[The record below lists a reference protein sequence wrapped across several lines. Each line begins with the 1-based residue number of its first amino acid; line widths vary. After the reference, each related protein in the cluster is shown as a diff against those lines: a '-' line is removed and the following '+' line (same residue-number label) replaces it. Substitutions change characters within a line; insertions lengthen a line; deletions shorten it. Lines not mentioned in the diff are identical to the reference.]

1 MGVNILDFN
10 GKCPMCGKEI
20 DLTKEYRD
28 KLSIREYFISGL
40 CQKCQDV
47 GFAPPDESDAE
58 SSEEENPKVSL
69 EDNIEKVKITL
80 DEIVKDIELKLP
92 KSVFNFNDF
101 YIAGGCIYSIWND
114 KKPKDYDIFCK
125 NKAALIKVQ
134 QYFKENSC
142 NYTSENAITYGKYQ
156 FVTKWYGDAETEVGK
171 FDFKHNMF
179 YYDSEG
185 LHNLVDWDFLNSNK
199 LVFNKL
205 RARDVASILT
215 RIPKFVA
222 RGMEIGLDESAE
234 MLDVITSPKNYVKER
249 ISIKR
254 MKSKR
259 RKSSY

>member
-10 GKCPMCGKEI
+10 GKCPLCGKEI
-20 DLTKEYRD
+20 DVSNEFRD
-28 KLSIREYFISGL
+28 NLSIKEYFISGL
-40 CQKCQDV
+40 CQKCQDI
-47 GFAPPDESDAE
+47 GFAPPDESANEDVKE
-58 SSEEENPKVSL
+58 EHSEVSL
-69 EDNIEKVKITL
+69 EENIEKVKAALSDI
-80 DEIVKDIELKLP
+80 IKDIELKLP
-92 KSVFNFNDF
+92 KSVFNFKDF
-101 YIAGGCIYSIWND
+101 YIAGGCIYSIWNG

-125 NKAALIKVQ
+125 NKEALAKVK

-156 FVTKWYGDAETEVGK
+156 FVAKWYGDAETEVCK

-185 LHNLVDWDFLNSNK
+185 LHNLVDWDYLNSNK
-199 LVFNKL
+199 LVFNKS

-222 RGMEIGLDESAE
+222 RGMEIDLEESAE
-234 MLDVITSPKNYVKER
+234 MLDVVTRPSNYIKEK

-254 MKSKR
+254 MKSR

>member
-10 GKCPMCGKEI
+10 GKCPLCGKEI
-20 DLTKEYRD
+20 DVSNEFRD
-28 KLSIREYFISGL
+28 SLSIKEYFISGL
-40 CQKCQDV
+40 CQKCQDI
-47 GFAPPDESDAE
+47 GFAPPNESTNEDVKE
-58 SSEEENPKVSL
+58 ERSEVSL
-69 EDNIEKVKITL
+69 EENIEKVKSTL
-80 DEIVKDIELKLP
+80 AEIVKDIELKLP

-125 NKAALIKVQ
+125 NKAAFAKVQ

-185 LHNLVDWDFLNSNK
+185 LHNLVDWDYLNSNK

-222 RGMEIGLDESAE
+222 RGMEIDLEESAE
-234 MLDVITSPKNYVKER
+234 MLDVVTKPSNYIKEK

-254 MKSKR
+254 MKSR